1 MKSLLSLIAVLIIS
15 QSASAQIFGR
25 IMDRATEKLE
35 DKLEQELVERLSDEI
50 ARAAWKPVD
59 KAVDDMFRERYVQ
72 DSIAGKT
79 DRDYSG
85 FMTAFLTP
93 VDLPATYEFDISL
106 TAETKDYDGDKN
118 TMTLRLR
125 KDGKAI
131 GIWQEAEQSLLVF
144 DTENDIMATY
154 SKKDG
159 KKQVTA
165 FPSMLSMASQIA
177 ANEMEE
183 NPLVME
189 KTGKTK
195 TIEGYKCSEWITED
209 EDTTSKVWVA
219 EDFPASWKDSF
230 KSLMEQVSPA
240 TSRENFPDGMMLR
253 SETKTKKKGKKST
266 YEVKEIDESTYT
278 VNNADYEQV
287 SYDKQ

>member
-1 MKSLLSLIAVLIIS
+1 MKSLLTSLIFIVIS
-15 QSASAQIFGR
+15 QSTSAQIFGR
-25 IMDRATEKLE
+25 ILDRAQEKLE
-35 DKLEQELVERLSDEI
+35 NKLEAELVERLSDEI

-93 VDLPATYEFDISL
+93 VDLPATYQFDISL

-118 TMTLRLR
+118 TMTMRLR
-125 KDGKAI
+125 KDGTAI
-131 GIWQEAEQSLLVF
+131 GIWQEAEQSLLVL
-144 DTENDIMATY
+144 DTENDIMACY
-154 SKKDG
+154 SEKDG

-165 FPSMLSMASQIA
+165 FPSMLSMASQFA
-177 ANEMEE
+177 AAEMEE
-183 NPLVME
+183 NPMVME

-195 TIEGYKCSEWITED
+195 TVEGYKCTEWRTED
-209 EDTTSKVWVA
+209 EETTSKVWVA
-219 EDFPASWKDSF
+219 EDFPVSWKDSF
-230 KSLMEQVSPA
+230 KALMEQVSPTTA
-240 TSRENFPDGMMLR
+240 RENFPDGMMLR

-266 YEVKEIDESTYT
+266 YEVKEIEEKTYI
-278 VNNADYEQV
+278 VNNTDYEQIA
-287 SYDKQ
+287 YDGQ